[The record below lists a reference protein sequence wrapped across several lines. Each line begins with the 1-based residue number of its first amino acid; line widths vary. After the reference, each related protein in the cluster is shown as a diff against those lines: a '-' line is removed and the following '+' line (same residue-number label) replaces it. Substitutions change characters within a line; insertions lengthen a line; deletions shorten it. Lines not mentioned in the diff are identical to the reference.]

1 MVVQLRHDARSRL
14 FAFLMTDVALIAF
27 TGALARFASVLGYSA
42 SWVSIFFTVASIFTG
57 TMPPLIFTFSAE
69 LLEMWTPW
77 RRWTAYIL
85 VAVSSTAVILFLLNR
100 AFISFTMD
108 PQGYISY
115 NLSPLVDF
123 LLALGEIGL
132 VLTLQLTFEKYRKR
146 PERTNNRLSIG
157 IVIMCIG
164 YFVIP
169 VPAISKYVIQVIM
182 FALSGVVMAPPIL
195 QQRLFDP
202 LTQFNKQLTRR
213 AEQLSIINRVGQQA
227 NAVLELSVLLNTI
240 GKEIQQAFDYYAVT
254 IYLLSGKN
262 QVLEAKSAAG
272 AFARDYLDLKIQLA
286 LDGGSLI
293 GTAAVT
299 RQVVN
304 IADVREDPRYSKHEL
319 RSNTRS
325 EASLPL
331 LTGSY
336 STHGGEALIGVL
348 DIQSE
353 QRNSFSAEEIDV
365 LKILAQQ
372 IAISLER
379 I

>member
-1 MVVQLRHDARSRL
+1 MVVQVRHDFRSRL

-27 TGALARFASVLGYSA
+27 TGALARFASVLGYS
-42 SWVSIFFTVASIFTG
+42 STWVSIFFTIASIFTG

-77 RRWTAYIL
+77 RRWTAYVL
-85 VAVSSTAVILFLLNR
+85 VAVSSSAVILFLLNR

-108 PQGYISY
+108 SEGYISY

-169 VPAISKYVIQVIM
+169 IPAISKYVIQVIM

-195 QQRLFDP
+195 QRLFDP

-254 IYLLSGKN
+254 IYLLSSKN
-262 QVLEAKSAAG
+262 PVLEAKSAAG
-272 AFARDYLDLKIQLA
+272 AFAQDYLDL
-286 LDGGSLI
+286 GS
-293 GTAAVT
+293 GKV
-299 RQVVN
+299 
-304 IADVREDPRYSKHEL
+304 
-319 RSNTRS
+319 
-325 EASLPL
+325 
-331 LTGSY
+331 
-336 STHGGEALIGVL
+336 
-348 DIQSE
+348 
-353 QRNSFSAEEIDV
+353 
-365 LKILAQQ
+365 
-372 IAISLER
+372 
-379 I
+379 